1 MLERPFGRVGKIE
14 RQCAYAE
21 PPAQPENTY
30 HGRPPCTYGSTR
42 ARVARRAPQP
52 LAPRGAPFFGL
63 ISIQKVTKSRNR
75 APRRRR
81 SDPRRSCAARASPRG
96 GRGMGGSIS
105 HARVA
110 RTAWRPRASAPSPS
124 LNFRK
129 LVTFQILEGN
139 PVRVRQPSVG
149 PKISRFVHWL
159 EFYAGTTAGAG
170 AGAGAFRILF
180 TFQIL
185 EGNPVQYV
193 LFTQFFS
200 VLLIT
205 STIAGRKIQ
214 FSPTARSAP

>member
-1 MLERPFGRVGKIE
+1 MIGGKLELAEWVPPLHEGTPFWSCHQNRAPVRLCRAARAARKHIP
-14 RQCAYAE
+14 RA
-21 PPAQPENTY
+21 PAARIWKHPRSR
-30 HGRPPCTYGSTR
+30 RPPR
-42 ARVARRAPQP
+42 AATPRA
-52 LAPRGAPFFGL
+52 GAPFFGL

-149 PKISRFVHWL
+149 PKN
-159 EFYAGTTAGAG
+159 
-170 AGAGAFRILF
+170 FR
-180 TFQIL
+180 
-185 EGNPVQYV
+185 V
-193 LFTQFFS
+193 LFIGLNSMLVPQPEPEPEPEASEFC
-200 VLLIT
+200 LLF
-205 STIAGRKIQ
+205 R
-214 FSPTARSAP
+214 F